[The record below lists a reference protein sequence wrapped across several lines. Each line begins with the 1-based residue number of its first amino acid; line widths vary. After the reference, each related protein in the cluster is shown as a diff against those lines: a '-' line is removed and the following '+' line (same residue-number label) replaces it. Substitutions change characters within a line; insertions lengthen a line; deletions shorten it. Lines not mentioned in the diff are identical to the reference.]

1 MTNSGQT
8 LFPARIGLQKLT
20 LLDFPGRMAAT
31 VFIPGCNFRC
41 PFCHNAELVLPE
53 KTENGAFLSPDEVL
67 DFLRKRQ
74 GTLEGVC
81 FTGGEPLM
89 NAGTPNLLR
98 EVKKLGYA
106 VKLDTNGSFPER
118 LKQVVNEGLADYVA
132 MDIKNSPEKYE
143 QTIGVAGKLDAVKES
158 VSFLLNCGIEYE
170 FRTTVVKE
178 YHTEEDLH
186 RIAEWIAGAKHYAL
200 QQFVDSGHLLKTG
213 GMSAVEKEELRR
225 LGKESGRILP
235 DVIVRGI

>member
-1 MTNSGQT
+1 MTTSERT
-8 LFPARIGLQKLT
+8 HFPDRIGLQKLT

-41 PFCHNAELVLPE
+41 PFCHNADLVLPE
-53 KTENGAFLSPDEVL
+53 KTENGNFVSADEVL
-67 DFLRKRQ
+67 SFLRKRQ

-89 NAGTPNLLR
+89 NTGTPNLLR
-98 EVKKLGYA
+98 EVKKIGYA

-118 LKQVVNEGLADYVA
+118 LKQVLSEGLADYVA

-143 QTIGVAGKLDAVKES
+143 QTISVSGKLEAVKES
-158 VSFLLNCGIEYE
+158 VSLLLNCGIDYE

-178 YHTEEDLH
+178 FHTKEDLH

-213 GMSAVEKEELRR
+213 GMSAFGKEELRR
-225 LGKESGRILP
+225 LGEDLRRILP